1 MRKVIIKLDEDTYR
15 ALVAFTV
22 LNDTESFDLSLAEI
36 MHYATMSQIGEDI
49 YGDLGK
55 TSEKLLDKKR
65 SQYEI
70 HLVDTNTGD

>member
-36 MHYATMSQIGEDI
+36 MCYATMSQIGEDI
-49 YGDLGK
+49 YGDLGI
-55 TSEKLLDKKR
+55 TSKKLVDKKR
-65 SQYEI
+65 KQYASIDIATEE
-70 HLVDTNTGD
+70 